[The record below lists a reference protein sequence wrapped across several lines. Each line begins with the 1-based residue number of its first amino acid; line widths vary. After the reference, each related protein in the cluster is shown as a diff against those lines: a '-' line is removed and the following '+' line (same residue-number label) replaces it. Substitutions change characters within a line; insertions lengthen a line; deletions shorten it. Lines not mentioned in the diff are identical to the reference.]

1 MQKITPF
8 IWFEKD
14 ESKIADYYESI
25 FPDDKITSSSVM
37 ENTPSGAVEIMGI
50 ELFGQA
56 FTLMSAGP
64 QFKLTEAVSFV
75 IDCADQDEVDHYWN
89 SLTADGGEEGNCGWL
104 KDKYGLS
111 WQVVPKRMGELF
123 SDPDRE
129 KAGRAS
135 QAMLQMNKLN
145 IAELEAAFEG
155 K

>member
-14 ESKIADYYESI
+14 AAAIAEYYVGI
-25 FPDDKITSSSVM
+25 FKDAKITSRSVM
-37 ENTPSGAVEIMGI
+37 DNTPSGSVEIMGI

-75 IDCADQDEVDHYWN
+75 VSCEDQAEVDHYWEA
-89 SLTADGGEEGNCGWL
+89 LTTDGGEPGQCGWL
-104 KDKYGLS
+104 KDRYGLS
-111 WQVVPKRMGELF
+111 WQIVPTRLGELMGG
-123 SDPDRE
+123 SDPAG
-129 KAGRAS
+129 AGRAS
-135 QAMLQMNKLN
+135 QAMLSMQKLD
-145 IAELEAAFEG
+145 IAGLEKAYGG